1 MTFFLRG
8 PSGEITTGAI
18 VIETCLDVLAVVGHA
33 AILTSILNN
42 LYGRPIPKPILKA
55 VRLATGLLIVAFP
68 ILLLVPKRLL
78 PDLVEGLL
86 WQYSFIGAFFGYL
99 FCFITLVRL
108 IRESPKAL
116 LSKKT
121 ETLDLWQRLGAKAI
135 GDGKHRWAT
144 RLPFNCV
151 FHVDFTDLTL
161 AVPKLPPAWE
171 GLTILLLSDLHFH
184 GTPSRAFFD
193 AVFDKLLV
201 GPQPDLVILAGD
213 FVDTDE
219 HHAWIG
225 PLLGRL
231 TAKEGKYA
239 ILGNHDKHHDP
250 ERLQRELTEAGY
262 FVLRN
267 GWREATIRDERCV
280 LIGHEGP
287 WFHPAPDL
295 SRAPT
300 GLFRMCLSHTPD
312 NYYWGQR
319 NEVNLML
326 CGHVHGGQIRVPV
339 IGSIFVP
346 SVYGRRFDMG
356 VFEDHETV
364 MVVGRGLSGKEPLR
378 FRCHPQVL
386 RLTLQPKSA

>member
-1 MTFFLRG
+1 MSQEDIHFLIATVV
-8 PSGEITTGAI
+8 SW
-18 VIETCLDVLAVVGHA
+18 VGHA
-33 AILTSILNN
+33 CIWTALLNN
-42 LYGRPIPKPILKA
+42 VYGRPIPKRIL
-55 VRLATGLLIVAFP
+55 RLWRAFTGLVIALFP
-68 ILLLVPKRLL
+68 LLYHSASYQVIPEIGVVPDNLWAMFVLMLYLPVCLAVGALVFP
-78 PDLVEGLL
+78 
-86 WQYSFIGAFFGYL
+86 A
-99 FCFITLVRL
+99 ITLYRVLRTP
-108 IRESPKAL
+108 PKAL
-116 LSKKT
+116 LTAKT
-121 ETLDLWQRLGAKAI
+121 ETLDLWQQLGTKVI
-135 GDGKHRWAT
+135 GDGKHLWAT

-151 FHVDFTDLTL
+151 FRVDFTDLTL

-193 AVFDKLLV
+193 AVFDKLLA
-201 GPQPDLVILAGD
+201 GQQPDLVVLAGD

-225 PLLGRL
+225 ALLGRL

-250 ERLQRELTEAGY
+250 ERLQTELTDAGY
-262 FVLRN
+262 VVLRN
-267 GWREATIRDERCV
+267 GWREATIRGERCV

-287 WFHPAPDL
+287 WFRPAPDL

-300 GLFRMCLSHTPD
+300 GPFRLCLSHTPD
-312 NYYWGQR
+312 NYYWGQHHG
-319 NEVNLML
+319 VNLML

-386 RLTLQPKSA
+386 RLTLTRREAA

>member
-1 MTFFLRG
+1 MPGCLFL
-8 PSGEITTGAI
+8 GAI
-18 VIETCLDVLAVVGHA
+18 V
-33 AILTSILNN
+33 
-42 LYGRPIPKPILKA
+42 
-55 VRLATGLLIVAFP
+55 FP
-68 ILLLVPKRLL
+68 
-78 PDLVEGLL
+78 
-86 WQYSFIGAFFGYL
+86 A
-99 FCFITLVRL
+99 ITLYRL
-108 IRESPKAL
+108 SRGSPKAL
-116 LSKKT
+116 LSEKT
-121 ETLDLWQRLGAKAI
+121 ETLDLWKQLGNAAI

-151 FHVDFTDLTL
+151 FKVDITDVTL

-171 GLTILLLSDLHFH
+171 GLSILLLSDLHFH

-193 AVFDKLLV
+193 VVFDKLLA

-219 HHAWIG
+219 HHAWVE

-239 ILGNHDKHHDP
+239 ILGNHDKHHGP
-250 ERLQRELTEAGY
+250 ERLQQELTDAGY
-262 FVLRN
+262 LVLRN
-267 GWREATIRDERCV
+267 GWREATIRGERCV

-287 WFHPAPDL
+287 WFRPEPDL
-295 SRAPT
+295 SQAPRDV
-300 GLFRMCLSHTPD
+300 FRLCISHTPD
-312 NYYWGQR
+312 NFYWGQD
-319 NEVNLML
+319 NGVNLML

-356 VFEDHETV
+356 VFEQNNTV

-386 RLTLQPKSA
+386 RLTLTRRAAA